1 MAQAQMGTTVL
12 RRPNNEA
19 ETESSSSDAHKSRLR
34 LSSTDIVQ
42 PAAPSQPTVESS
54 TDVEEIFAPS
64 VSHST
69 AGPIPLPPIE
79 DDEEEFGFDMPL
91 HPAPGKSPTPILPTT
106 TTGLNT
112 LTTPQLTVQAQL
124 DDNAEIPPALIPPGS
139 NEFVA
144 DVAAAVSSTTE
155 TSGGW
160 ERPLKDAPST
170 RSGRKRRVYD
180 TSNTCKL
187 WWRNS
192 ER

>member
-1 MAQAQMGTTVL
+1 MAQAQMGQPFYEDQTTK
-12 RRPNNEA
+12 PKPQA
-19 ETESSSSDAHKSRLR
+19 APPMHISHRLR

-42 PAAPSQPTVESS
+42 PAAPSQPTVDSS

-91 HPAPGKSPTPILPTT
+91 HPAPGKIPDSYPSNDDY
-106 TTGLNT
+106 GLEYVDD
-112 LTTPQLTVQAQL
+112 PQLTVQAQL

-187 WWRNS
+187 
-192 ER
+192 